1 MAFPGKRRQKP
12 GPSEACRSLSVDP
25 NGIRLLFCIY
35 YMRVTDF
42 YIFKV
47 SRAQHKASVIKN

>member
-1 MAFPGKRRQKP
+1 MAFPGERRQKP
-12 GPSEACRSLSVDP
+12 GTSEACRSLSVDS
-25 NGIRLLFCIY
+25 NGIRLFRVY